1 MKHEH
6 MTAFPLSWP
15 TGWRRTPAHQRT
27 GARFN
32 RRERQNRDGSSWT
45 TAKQLSVSDATARVL
60 HELEAMG
67 IDRQDVILSTN
78 VRLRLDGLPRS
89 GERNPDDPGAAVYWR
104 APGEPEMQCMGID
117 QYDTVEGNIAA
128 IAATLEHM
136 RGIARHGGAPIMKR
150 AFSAFIA
157 LPNLESWW
165 QVLKLDSP
173 DVTGVDIEQ
182 AYRRLISEAHPD
194 KGGTDDDASRLNRA
208 REQGLEAIR

>member
-1 MKHEH
+1 VADRLAPH
-6 MTAFPLSWP
+6 ASRSADRRSIQP
-15 TGWRRTPAHQRT
+15 TTK
-27 GARFN
+27 
-32 RRERQNRDGSSWT
+32 
-45 TAKQLSVSDATARVL
+45 KQLSVTEATQRVL

-89 GERNPDDPGAAVYWR
+89 GERKPDDPGAAVYWR
-104 APGEPEMQCMGID
+104 APGESETQCMGVD

-173 DVTGVDIEQ
+173 DVTSIDIEQ

-194 KGGTDDDASRLNRA
+194 KGGTDNDAARANRA
-208 REQGLEAIR
+208 REQGLDAIR